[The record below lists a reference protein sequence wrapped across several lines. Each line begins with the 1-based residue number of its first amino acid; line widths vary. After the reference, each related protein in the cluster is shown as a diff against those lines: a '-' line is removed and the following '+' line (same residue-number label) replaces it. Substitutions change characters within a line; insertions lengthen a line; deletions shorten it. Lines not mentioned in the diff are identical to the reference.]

1 MRPVVRPVVPT
12 RAAAALPR
20 TAAVPIRTSAVV
32 PDAIPTVVTGWAS
45 RTKAI
50 RWRLVLPR
58 DGARHARVAAVERAV
73 DIHTAADT
81 SRRFASRSRD
91 VATRCLVVLTDGQ
104 HDVTGGRGGSLARRK
119 GDGST
124 RAAGCDARAEHKRAR
139 NSLGRGSRFKHDG
152 AT

>member
-58 DGARHARVAAVERAV
+58 DGARHARVTAV
-73 DIHTAADT
+73 DIASWWHVVSVQVPTDFLQPRSRESISTAAGEDLCFRYT
-81 SRRFASRSRD
+81 FQQRFNE
-91 VATRCLVVLTDGQ
+91 ATHACRMIMRLP
-104 HDVTGGRGGSLARRK
+104 
-119 GDGST
+119 
-124 RAAGCDARAEHKRAR
+124 AEPC
-139 NSLGRGSRFKHDG
+139 GP
-152 AT
+152 TP